1 MQTMRNPVSLA
12 AFLLFC
18 GLLARG
24 QTPLARPLADF
35 DKLVSQLN
43 TSSLVGEP
51 IRAGDTAVVPFA
63 RIQFGL
69 GAGEAALGVGGGMS
83 GQTIPLGVLIVE
95 GDDVRVE
102 LLEEHGE
109 KPTAIRQLI
118 QAILERKVVFM
129 VNGLNIGNAPGGIQE
144 MAPLLSAMM
153 GQTTVMVNGLNLGN
167 LKAPASAASPA
178 GNAPPGDLAKLF
190 EARKYLDALAA
201 ADALIARDP
210 RSADAHA
217 WRGRILSS
225 LAQGNPL
232 DMMKYGTGAREEFDK
247 ALSLDP
253 NNRNA
258 LLGRGISRLMAPLA
272 YGGDVDGA
280 IADLQKAIAKQ
291 PSPDA
296 YYYLAEAF
304 KSKGLKDKAAAAYRQ
319 ALELRP
325 NDPDLLKAL
334 AALK

>member
-1 MQTMRNPVSLA
+1 MQTIRKSLSLTA
-12 AFLLFC
+12 SLLFC

-24 QTPLARPLADF
+24 QAPLARPLAEF

-63 RIQFGL
+63 RVQFGL
-69 GAGEAALGVGGGMS
+69 GAGAAAVGVGGGMS
-83 GQTIPLGVLIVE
+83 GETVPFGVLIIE
-95 GDDVRVE
+95 GDDVRAE
-102 LLEEHGE
+102 LFPEHGE
-109 KPTAIRQLI
+109 KPSAIRQII
-118 QAILERKVVFM
+118 QAILDRKLVYM
-129 VNGLNIGNAPGGIQE
+129 VNGLNIGNAPGEIQD

-178 GNAPPGDLAKLF
+178 GSAPPGDLAKLF

-201 ADALIARDP
+201 ADALVAKDP
-210 RSADAHA
+210 RNAGAHA

-232 DMMKYGTGAREEFDK
+232 DMMKYGMSAREEFDK

-258 LLGRGISRLMAPLA
+258 LLGRGISRLMAPPA

-280 IADLQKAIAKQ
+280 IADLEKAVAKQ